1 MKPNFFLLL
10 SMVVFNLVGGDAL
23 AQKDSTVVVP
33 KWGIDKSYT
42 GLSYVESAVFG
53 VNITYTTKRHAVAFG
68 PHVVYQS
75 LFQGQSDWER
85 YGAAVSYSYFPIRS
99 NRLFS
104 PFVYYDLNY
113 NYAKATRLDVVKAED
128 GVTKHTVSREA
139 TSHSLA
145 HHFGIGTRCNFYQG
159 FFLHLSVGAGPST
172 FGQSVFLRSLQ
183 SAYSDEQEVKE
194 HPFSNY
200 ETAFMFRFGIAY
212 QIGTDQLKK
221 GNKCCD

>member
-1 MKPNFFLLL
+1 MKLNLAFVLSFVLL
-10 SMVVFNLVGGDAL
+10 NLFCGNAF

-42 GLSYVESAVFG
+42 GLSYVEAGVFG
-53 VNITYTTKRHAVAFG
+53 VNIAYTTKRHAVAFG
-68 PHVVYQS
+68 PHVFYHS
-75 LFQGQSDWER
+75 LFPGQSDWER

-99 NRLFS
+99 NRLFA
-104 PFVYYDLNY
+104 PFVFYDLNY
-113 NYAKATRLDVVKAED
+113 NYAKASRLDVVKADD

-183 SAYSDEQEVKE
+183 SAYADEQEVKE

-200 ETAFMFRFGIAY
+200 ETAFMFRIGIAY
-212 QIGTDQLKK
+212 HIGTDQLKK
-221 GNKCCD
+221 GNRCCD